1 MVWDEIQ
8 DGKNKGNSTDS
19 RISEVVELFA
29 HKKGGNACHESM
41 KNHHRGKCYKEWYC
55 TTIRID

>member
-29 HKKGGNACHESM
+29 HKKERMPVMRAWEIIVEENATRSGTAPPSE
-41 KNHHRGKCYKEWYC
+41 
-55 TTIRID
+55 